1 MEEMLNDKLELDGR
15 KRLNMTGVNSVDGYS
30 SQMLNLTVCDCKV
43 RIMGNNINI
52 TSFNKSSGN
61 LSAEGDFYEIKY
73 GGKKQPLIKKL
84 LK

>member
-1 MEEMLNDKLELDGR
+1 MEEMLNDKLELEGR
-15 KRLNMTGVNSVDGYS
+15 KRLCMTSVNSVDGYS
-30 SQMLNLTVCDCKV
+30 SQMLNLTVSNCKV
-43 RIMGNNINI
+43 RIVGNNINI
-52 TSFNKSSGN
+52 TSFNKSSGS